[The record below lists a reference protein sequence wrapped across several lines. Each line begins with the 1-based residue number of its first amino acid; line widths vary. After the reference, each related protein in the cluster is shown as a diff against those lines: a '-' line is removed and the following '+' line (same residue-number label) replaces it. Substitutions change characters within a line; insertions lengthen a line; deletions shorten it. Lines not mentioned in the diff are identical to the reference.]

1 MRSMKFKVSGSRV
14 AIIIVASL
22 GSVLVAHYDELLP
35 YRWQTYVAPDGTF
48 SIEVP
53 GKPTLESKQTTLEG
67 GGTATFHFLNVDATG
82 KSAFTVAYVERQNT
96 TDKTEEE
103 VLESARDGSLRNVQ
117 GVLVKQNRIK
127 VQGYPALD
135 VQAHARS
142 NSFLDSRL
150 VIAGDC
156 LYMIMVVAPSE
167 QARDPKSIQRFFDSF
182 KLNVKPPTQP

>member
-1 MRSMKFKVSGSRV
+1 MRSMKFKVSGSQV

-35 YRWQTYVAPDGTF
+35 YRWQTYVAPDGMF

-67 GGTATFHFLNVDATG
+67 GGTATFHFLNIDAIG
-82 KSAFTVAYVERQNT
+82 KSAFTVAYVQRQNT
-96 TDKTEEE
+96 TDKTEGE

-117 GVLVKQNRIK
+117 GVLVKQNRIN
-127 VQGYPALD
+127 VQGYPALN
-135 VQAHARS
+135 VQAHARG

-150 VIAGDC
+150 VVAGDR
-156 LYMIMVVAPSE
+156 LYIIMVVAPSGY
-167 QARDPKSIQRFFDSF
+167 ARDLKNVQRFFDSL
-182 KLNVKPPTQP
+182 KLNAKPPTKP